1 MMPTQLG
8 VLAFP
13 LIVNSCFAA
22 GGYVVVEALLD
33 RQSLILPVKTF
44 KQVWVCG
51 CFLVQEHLS
60 FREESLAPGKQLR

>member
-13 LIVNSCFAA
+13 LIVNGCFAA
-22 GGYVVVEALLD
+22 GGSVVVEALLG

-44 KQVWVCG
+44 KQVWI
-51 CFLVQEHLS
+51 
-60 FREESLAPGKQLR
+60 